1 MGPYSSEAQC
11 HGLYRNKESHEMAHS
26 LGLYRNKESHEM
38 AHSLGLY
45 PKFNSCLRSH
55 EIDLGPCAL
64 MELGPCFSNLSHTG
78 PYSSKAHSLGLYP
91 KLNSCLW
98 SGMLVCRC
106 SAVLCLLD
114 DCRLFL
120 VCWVLLHLPAEA
132 SFVRFLL
139 LESVLNNVLNNEP
152 QHPPPPPPQSLHYCG
167 LWK

>member
-1 MGPYSSEAQC
+1 
-11 HGLYRNKESHEMAHS
+11 MAHS

-45 PKFNSCLRSH
+45 PKFNSCLGSN

-106 SAVLCLLD
+106 SAVLCCACLMIVDYSLFAGFYCTCLLKRPL
-114 DCRLFL
+114 CVF
-120 VCWVLLHLPAEA
+120 
-132 SFVRFLL
+132 SFSKEDEIMDEIMSPTPSSRP
-139 LESVLNNVLNNEP
+139 STHP
-152 QHPPPPPPQSLHYCG
+152 QAPTPQWLHYCG